1 MEKDEKPSFASIQEN
16 AEPRSQIVATL
27 LQFRSLIAEKK
38 DFSTR
43 QTVHKTANPSTL
55 TRVHF
60 FFKYSCPS
68 KAHLLSGVTTLDFF
82 LKNDN
87 FHLALEFIP
96 DT

>member
-43 QTVHKTANPSTL
+43 QTVHKTANPSTI
-55 TRVHF
+55 TRTF
-60 FFKYSCPS
+60 FFQIQLS
-68 KAHLLSGVTTLDFF
+68 KQSTFAQWRYYIGFF
-82 LKNDN
+82 SQK
-87 FHLALEFIP
+87 
-96 DT
+96 